1 MRYQERIYIQNE
13 YNGVR
18 NKDINIFN
26 MSSDMCVFNAPRFS
40 ISGASK
46 IDCTGSTSGNTYI
59 VSADTLT
66 IPMTF
71 IFTANTSSF
80 KENNALFQYQIYK
93 YNPKFSGFSSTTI
106 YKSDDIDFNTF
117 SVTSATT
124 QSIPVPNLGLDGE
137 YIIKGFYTFDS
148 CTNYLNKMGKR
159 EYTSNNVFGT
169 QYGVYNGNSD
179 YYFIAFKEAE
189 TPLFTSN
196 GSNYISTGSLSQAI
210 LRVDDGTINSDPNY
224 EGPYPTNVVTIPNN
238 YYGSFVLTL
247 NGLVLAKDLDY
258 TVDGTVV
265 TLSGDTVPDDV
276 ITVIYTS
283 NGDNILNSD
292 VINVATTIVS
302 GATNNQG
309 NSLIYYNT
317 TTNKYEAYASV
328 TPQDFNTMIVMLNG
342 VTLANGID
350 FYQSKTNAKR
360 IIFEGEII
368 VNDIITII
376 YFPKID
382 VVNALNT
389 NNPTVSWYVSNP
401 PTNNDGFFTLEVSSD
416 IDFGSFYYTGTT
428 DYYTDSQHYDK
439 SFIATGTSGT
449 KLYYRVKNTK
459 HYTTIC
465 GNVLNS
471 VVYSETIPITI
482 TTNSI
487 NSY

>member
-26 MSSDMCVFNAPRFS
+26 MSSDMCIFNAPSFS
-40 ISGASK
+40 VSGASK

-59 VSADTLT
+59 LSGDTST

-71 IFTANTSSF
+71 IFTANTNSF
-80 KENNALFQYQIYK
+80 IQNNAVFQYQVYK
-93 YNPKFSGFSSTTI
+93 YNPKFSGFSSTAV
-106 YKSDDIDFNTF
+106 YKSNDIEF
-117 SVTSATT
+117 SSFSATSATT
-124 QSIPVPNLGLDGE
+124 QSIPVANLSLDGD
-137 YIIKGFYTFDS
+137 YIIKGYYTFDA
-148 CTNYLNKMGKR
+148 CTNYLNKMGKKQ
-159 EYTSNNVFGT
+159 YTGNNVFGT
-169 QYGVYNGNSD
+169 QYGIYNGNTD
-179 YYFIAFKEAE
+179 YYFIVFKEAE

-196 GSNYISTGSLSQAI
+196 GSNYISSGSLSQAI
-210 LRVDDGTINSDPNY
+210 LRVDDGTINSDPFN

-258 TVDGTVV
+258 TVDNTLV
-265 TLSGDTVPDDV
+265 TLSGYTTKDDV
-276 ITVIYTS
+276 ITIIYTT
-283 NGDNILNSD
+283 NGDNVLNSD

-309 NSLIYYNT
+309 NNLIYYNT
-317 TTNKYEAYASV
+317 STNKYEAYASV
-328 TPQDFNTMIVMLNG
+328 TPQDFSTMIVMLNG
-342 VTLANGID
+342 ITLANGID

-360 IIFEGEII
+360 IIFEGEIV
-368 VNDIITII
+368 VNDIITIV
-376 YFPKID
+376 YFPAID
-382 VVNALNT
+382 VVNSLTT
-389 NNPTVSWYVSNP
+389 NNPMISWYISNP
-401 PTNNDGFFTLEVSSD
+401 PTNNDGYFTLEVSSD
-416 IDFGSFYYTGTT
+416 VNFGSFYYTGNT
-428 DYYTDSQHYDK
+428 DYFSGGQHYNN
-439 SFIATGTSGT
+439 SFIATGTTGT

-459 HYTTIC
+459 NYTTIC

-471 VVYSETIPITI
+471 VVYSETVPITI